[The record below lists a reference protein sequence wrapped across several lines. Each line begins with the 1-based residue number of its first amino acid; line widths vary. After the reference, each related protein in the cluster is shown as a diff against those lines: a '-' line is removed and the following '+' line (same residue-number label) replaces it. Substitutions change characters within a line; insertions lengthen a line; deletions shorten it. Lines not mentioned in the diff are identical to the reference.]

1 MTLLDVGDGHRIHWE
16 VHGEGRPAVVL
27 HGGPGSGCPP
37 FWLEAFDLARYRVVL
52 FDQRGCGR
60 SRPLG
65 ELRANTT
72 HHLLADIEALREHL
86 GIERWLVLG
95 GSWGS
100 ALGLAYAQRHPDR
113 VSELVLFSVVGAP
126 RRDADW
132 ATVQIGR
139 MFPAAWRR
147 FMALVPEGERPVDA
161 YSRLLDDPATADH
174 AAREWCAWEDA
185 LISAPPS
192 PRYEDPAFRLTF
204 ARIVTHYWRHACWLE
219 DDELLRGADRL
230 AGIPG
235 VLVHGARDV
244 GAPLDFAWELSQT
257 WGELVVVDENHQGG
271 PEMHAAVVGAIDR
284 FAQG

>member
-1 MTLLDVGDGHRIHWE
+1 M
-16 VHGEGRPAVVL
+16 VL

-37 FWLEAFDLARYRVVL
+37 FWLEAFDLARHRVVL

-60 SRPLG
+60 SEPLG

-95 GSWGS
+95 ASWGS

-113 VSELVLFSVVGAP
+113 VSEMVLFSVVGSP
-126 RRDADW
+126 RRDAEW

-147 FMALVPEGERPVDA
+147 FMALVPDGERPVDA

-192 PRYEDPAFRLTF
+192 PRYEDPEFRVTF

-219 DDELLRGADRL
+219 DDELLRGAGRL

-235 VLVHGARDV
+235 VLVHGSRDV
-244 GAPLDFAWELSQT
+244 GAPLDFAWELSQR
-257 WGELVVVDENHQGG
+257 WGELVVVDEDHQGG
-271 PEMHAAVVGAIDR
+271 PEMRAAVVRAIDR